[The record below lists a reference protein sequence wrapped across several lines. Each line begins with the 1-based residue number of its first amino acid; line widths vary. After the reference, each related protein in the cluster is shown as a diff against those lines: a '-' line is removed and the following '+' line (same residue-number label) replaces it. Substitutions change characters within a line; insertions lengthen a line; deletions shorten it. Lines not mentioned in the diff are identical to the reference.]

1 MTFIGIWLGSSWS
14 TETSIDIVV
23 CFPLLMKKTSGNVV
37 VGMVEGWGS
46 EDGVVGVRRLRR
58 RMARR

>member
-1 MTFIGIWLGSSWS
+1 
-14 TETSIDIVV
+14 
-23 CFPLLMKKTSGNVV
+23 MKKTSGNVV